1 MCNNDDDGDPPQH
14 RHLGS
19 IAHEALAS
27 GESPSESTHLVT
39 ATGTSKPGQLCQQL
53 QTATRTIRKTR
64 VLAANEH
71 VAAAVHRI
79 AKHPVK
85 ETTTRG
91 VRPYRMGSRLQTP
104 DGKYVV
110 RDANTPP
117 IDVEFV
123 AREGVELT
131 VGDSTMQLPFGE
143 VPVDAFTNL
152 PDGLFLADQ
161 SGTDGEWTIT
171 AGDGTVVNTVGTQND
186 LKAAYPYVHDWFQ
199 PDRLSYCSDIA
210 IHYPDPVTEDDLKT
224 YEDATA
230 QTLSETRPTLNEF
243 LQLFTVDSHGTGLDT
258 SEVFD
263 RYTAWLN
270 TTDQALPDRPTFA
283 RDLSSLED
291 IETVKRAK
299 PPGEKVLCDR
309 AWRFPPAFD
318 R

>member
-19 IAHEALAS
+19 ITHEALAS
-27 GESPSESTHLVT
+27 DESLSESTHLVT

-53 QTATRTIRKTR
+53 QTATRTNPKTR
-64 VLAANEH
+64 VLAANDH

-91 VRPYRMGSRLQTP
+91 VRPYRMSSPLQTP

-110 RDANTPP
+110 RDPNTPP

-131 VGDSTMQLPFGE
+131 AGNATMQVPFGE
-143 VPVDAFTNL
+143 LPTDAFAAL
-152 PDGLFLADQ
+152 PDGLYLAEEAPSEDAWKI
-161 SGTDGEWTIT
+161 TDG
-171 AGDGTVVNTVGTQND
+171 DGSVVTTVDTEED
-186 LKAAYPYVHDWFQ
+186 IRAAYPFVWDWFQ
-199 PDRLSYCSDIA
+199 PDRLSYCGDIT
-210 IHYPDPVTEDDLKT
+210 IHYPDPGTDDLHT
-224 YEDATA
+224 YKEGPAFAGADSHAA
-230 QTLSETRPTLNEF
+230 LRKF
-243 LQLFTVDSHGTGLDT
+243 LDLFTVHCHGVGIDT
-258 SEVFD
+258 DEVFD
-263 RYTAWLN
+263 RYNAWMN
-270 TTDQALPDRPTFA
+270 AAGQHQPYRATFTQALTHGDNA
-283 RDLSSLED
+283 
-291 IETVKRAK
+291 ETATRGT

-309 AWRFPPAFD
+309 AWRFPPAYD